1 MQKKIDEQEL
11 KSLQDLNGEF
21 NKIKS
26 QLGDTELQKYGLLLR
41 VQEIKSEFQILEKS
55 LADKYGKDA
64 VINMETGDVKE
75 KEKDGENK

>member
-11 KSLQDLNGEF
+11 KSLQDLNVEF

-41 VQEIKSEFQILEKS
+41 VQEIKSEFQVLETS

-64 VINMETGDVKE
+64 VINMETGEVKE
-75 KEKDGENK
+75 KEKNGENK